1 VILASRELGVS
12 SGDARKLAEVVAA
25 EYADEVQK
33 YATLDTDAPKEAF
46 WTAKTKTSGKLK
58 SFLEKVGSES
68 AGDARKEMLDKY
80 TVKSGGKRT
89 FQTNNPDLRAPSS
102 AERARVIAAIA
113 KYKST
118 VESSLPNKYPS
129 FFTVNDVAIRLFAG
143 TGSLGKMRYYV
154 LVQGESS
161 SDADDDVILD
171 VKQQGEWPTGLLFA
185 TAAERSAH
193 RAAFANEGQRVM
205 IAYKALSS
213 DVDDTLGY
221 VDIALDSGG
230 TYAFSVRQRSP
241 FKSTFAYAD
250 LKTSISDWTQMC
262 KEWGKI
268 LATQHCRA
276 DSRFRS
282 GLYAAHNFPQAFDK
296 LISNG
301 NMDSFVNDI
310 GDIAELISNQVQ
322 KDFISFKNNNG
333 IARQDEEVDETTMVS
348 TSSASKI
355 NHFILNIL

>member
-230 TYAFSVRQRSP
+230 YLCILCSSTIAVQIDIRLCRSQDKHLRLDSNVQRMGKDSCY
-241 FKSTFAYAD
+241 STLSCRF
-250 LKTSISDWTQMC
+250 SISIGTLRCSQ
-262 KEWGKI
+262 
-268 LATQHCRA
+268 
-276 DSRFRS
+276 
-282 GLYAAHNFPQAFDK
+282 FPSSIRQ
-296 LISNG
+296 I
-301 NMDSFVNDI
+301 
-310 GDIAELISNQVQ
+310 
-322 KDFISFKNNNG
+322 DFKWKYG
-333 IARQDEEVDETTMVS
+333 
-348 TSSASKI
+348 
-355 NHFILNIL
+355 FICE